1 MTDKKNL
8 LFILP
13 FLPYPLVSGGH
24 QAIFNG
30 IDCVKN
36 DFNIFVAYYVG
47 WGSVENAATDFQK
60 LFPQATLLPMDTRY
74 KAPNF
79 KAKVINKLQRMLAV
93 EAKKCNPSDK
103 NALYDLWLS
112 TNSPQPAKWEEFIWD
127 VCEKYHIDIVQV
139 EMPWISSF
147 ILSLP
152 DTVKKVYVHHE
163 LAFVR
168 HRLELQ
174 KDPDNLYAKTCYKH
188 ALASEINMLNHADH
202 IITLSPVD
210 KRKLEEKGVT
220 TPISS
225 SFAIVKTKAEMMP
238 YITDDRILTFVGPD
252 DNIPNRVGLRWLLDN
267 CWQMLKEKEPA
278 YRLKVIGRWCEENK
292 QIILKDYPEVEFL
305 GFVDNLY
312 ETMKGSVMIVPITIG
327 SGIRM
332 KILEAASMGVPF
344 VSTTV
349 GAEGIPVRDGHDC
362 FLTDDPRTFVSY
374 ILKLQDKDL
383 KLQFIQNA
391 NQMVKEHYSAEALR
405 KNRLDIYNK
414 L

>member
-1 MTDKKNL
+1 MKKNL

-30 IDCVKN
+30 ILAVKD
-36 DFNIFVAYYVG
+36 DFNIFIAYYKVYG
-47 WGSVENAATDFQK
+47 ADDRSESDFQN
-60 LFPQATLLPMDTRY
+60 LMPNATLLPMDTCH

-79 KAKVINKLQRMLAV
+79 KARVIDKLQRMLAV
-93 EAKKCNPSDK
+93 QAKKCNPPDM
-103 NALYDLWLS
+103 NAMYDLWLWS
-112 TNSPQPAKWEEFIWD
+112 NRPQPAKWQQFIWD
-127 VCEKYHIDIVQV
+127 VCEKYHIDIAQV

-147 ILSLP
+147 ILSLS

-163 LAFVR
+163 LAFVK
-168 HRLELQ
+168 HGLELQ
-174 KDPDNLYAKTCYKH
+174 NDPDNLYAKTCYKH
-188 ALASEINMLNHADH
+188 TLASEINMLNHADH

-210 KRKLEEKGVT
+210 KRKLEEQGVT

-225 SFAIVKTKAEMMP
+225 SFAIVNTKAELTP
-238 YITDDRILTFVGPD
+238 YISDDRILTFVGPD
-252 DNIPNRVGLRWLLDN
+252 DNIPNKVGLRWFLDN
-267 CWQMLKEKEPA
+267 CWHSLKAKESA

-332 KILEAASMGVPF
+332 KILEAASMGIPF

-349 GAEGIPVRDGHDC
+349 GAEGIPVKDGNDC
-362 FLTDDPRTFVSY
+362 FLADDPNTFVEDV
-374 ILKLQDKDL
+374 LKLQDKVL
-383 KLQFIQNA
+383 KSQFIQNA
-391 NQMVKEHYSAEALR
+391 NQMVKEYYSAEALR
-405 KNRLDIYNK
+405 KNRLMIYEQ

>member
-1 MTDKKNL
+1 MTEKKNL

-13 FLPYPLVSGGH
+13 FLPYPLASGGH

-30 IDCVKN
+30 IIAVKD

-47 WGSVENAATDFQK
+47 WGADENAAAYFQK
-60 LFPQATLLPMDTRY
+60 LLPQATLLPMDTRY

-79 KAKVINKLQRMLAV
+79 KARVIDKLQRMLAV
-93 EAKKCNPSDK
+93 EAKKCNPPDK
-103 NALYDLWLS
+103 NAKYDLWLWS
-112 TNSPQPAKWEEFIWD
+112 NRPQPAHWQQFIWD
-127 VCEKYHIDIVQV
+127 VCEKYHIDIAQV

-163 LAFVR
+163 LAFVK
-168 HRLELQ
+168 HSLELQ
-174 KDPDNLYAKTCYKH
+174 NDPNNLYAKTCYKYC
-188 ALASEINMLNHADH
+188 LASELNMLNHADH
-202 IITLSPVD
+202 IITLSPID
-210 KRKLEEKGVT
+210 KRKLKEEGVK
-220 TPISS
+220 TPITP
-225 SFAIVKTKAEMMP
+225 SFAIVNTKAELTP
-238 YITDDRILTFVGPD
+238 YDTDGHVLTFVGPD
-252 DNIPNRVGLRWLLDN
+252 DNIPNRVGLRWFLDN
-267 CWQMLKEKEPA
+267 CWHDLKAKKSA
-278 YRLKVIGRWCEENK
+278 YRLKVIGRWCEVNK
-292 QIILKDYPEVEFL
+292 QAILIDYPEVEFL
-305 GFVDNLY
+305 GFVDSLY
-312 ETMKGSVMIVPITIG
+312 DAIKGSVMIVPITIG

-332 KILEAASMGVPF
+332 KILEAASMGIPF

-362 FLTDDPRTFVSY
+362 FLTDDPRTFVSD

-383 KLQFIQNA
+383 KLQFIRNA